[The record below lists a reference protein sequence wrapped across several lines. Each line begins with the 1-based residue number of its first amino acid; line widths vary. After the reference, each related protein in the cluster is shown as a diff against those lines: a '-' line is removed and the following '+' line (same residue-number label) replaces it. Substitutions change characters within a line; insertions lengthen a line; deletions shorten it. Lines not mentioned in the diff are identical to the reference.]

1 MAGLPCATGSIQDE
15 ETTKLGQRVL
25 IIDDS
30 DSIHALVR
38 ARLKDEPVELLNAA
52 DGTAGLELAR
62 AKMPDLILLDV
73 DMPDP
78 DGFEVCRRLKAD
90 AATRDIPVIFLTG
103 ASSTE
108 QKLKGLELGAIDYII
123 KPFDPAELRARVK
136 TSLRTKQLLGSLQQ
150 SEERFRFLAENSS
163 DMISRHTRDG
173 AFLYVSPACMNVLA
187 YEPAEF

>member
-1 MAGLPCATGSIQDE
+1 MTKPVCPAQRVCSGRGNDE
-15 ETTKLGQRVL
+15 LGQRVL

-90 AATRDIPVIFLTG
+90 AETRDVPVIFLTG

-108 QKLKGLELGAIDYII
+108 RKRQGLELGAVDYIT
-123 KPFDPAELRARVK
+123 KPFDPAELRARVRA
-136 TSLRTKQLLGSLQQ
+136 SLRTKHLLDVIC
-150 SEERFRFLAENSS
+150 EKA
-163 DMISRHTRDG
+163 
-173 AFLYVSPACMNVLA
+173 A
-187 YEPAEF
+187 